1 MEGDALVSGTSVQ
14 GANDRSTGSWWGE
27 ARAPG
32 PVMPAQAQADAALM
46 LPGIKKRWKTRVQ
59 LTRRAG
65 VSLAGS

>member
-1 MEGDALVSGTSVQ
+1 MV
-14 GANDRSTGSWWGE
+14 GE
-27 ARAPG
+27 ASACGLLDSARS
-32 PVMPAQAQADAALM
+32 QAGAALM